1 MSHVSSGILVS
12 LDFNE
17 REEFSWL
24 FLITNNKKRTCIQES
39 VINESCS
46 SRISH
51 KRILVCLV
59 VFLHNSPIPFILFK
73 LLTKSVNSEV
83 SILLWSLN
91 SEVYCSNT
99 FLSYIFVRD
108 IHCSTYKILYVL
120 KRQDDGSWRFCQGDI
135 QTTWWYLESWKLLAS
150 KWWLRLTC

>member
-1 MSHVSSGILVS
+1 MSHISSGILVS

-59 VFLHNSPIPFILFK
+59 VFLHNSPIPFIPFK

-83 SILLWSLN
+83 SIFTLKPEFRSILLKYFPFLYFCAWYPLQHLQDSLC
-91 SEVYCSNT
+91 SKKARWRIMEVLPRWYSNNMMIPWVVEIT
-99 FLSYIFVRD
+99 S
-108 IHCSTYKILYVL
+108 
-120 KRQDDGSWRFCQGDI
+120 
-135 QTTWWYLESWKLLAS
+135 
-150 KWWLRLTC
+150 